1 MGAGE
6 ASQRRD
12 EDSAGGGSMISI
24 CVSGHVLVHFRDPA
38 AGCQLTW
45 FDFGLN
51 LPARL
56 SDQSPQSSGQLVRV
70 DSRSGQIVQRLAVA
84 NPGAF
89 ALAGG
94 SLWVANFWT
103 GQMRNRSSASR

>member
-1 MGAGE
+1 MTTRL
-6 ASQRRD
+6 SHD
-12 EDSAGGGSMISI
+12 F
-24 CVSGHVLVHFRDPA
+24 VHFRDPA

-103 GQMRNRSSASR
+103 GQMSRIDPQHLVDAPQTGLP